1 MDQDVIAGAR
11 DERADEIWGSRWPG
25 RDWASPA
32 LERPAAE
39 DIWGPAPE
47 VSIEEPLQLASLW
60 EESPGTPETPE
71 HSPSPATFRQP
82 FVLPDDWVGL
92 PRRARWSKRRKAAGR
107 LSRRTG

>member
-1 MDQDVIAGAR
+1 MDQDVIADAR
-11 DERADEIWGSRWPG
+11 DERTEEIWGSRWPG
-25 RDWASPA
+25 RTWASSA

-60 EESPGTPETPE
+60 EVSAGTPETPD
-71 HSPSPATFRQP
+71 PSPPPAIFRQS
-82 FVLPDDWVGL
+82 FVLPNAWVGL
-92 PRRARWSKRRKAAGR
+92 PRRARWRRRRRADGR